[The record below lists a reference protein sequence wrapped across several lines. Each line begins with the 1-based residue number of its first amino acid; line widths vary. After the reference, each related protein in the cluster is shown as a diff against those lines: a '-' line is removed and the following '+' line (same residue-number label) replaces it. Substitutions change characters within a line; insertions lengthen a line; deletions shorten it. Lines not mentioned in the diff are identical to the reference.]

1 MPKRHR
7 WPVNRSF
14 AACCRFGIV
23 PPLNRCYS
31 VREGPLTL
39 PASLPAR
46 VCPMFLPTDSSRH
59 RSPVPAESSFRESDW
74 LALAALWHP
83 VAFAADVGAEPIAA
97 KLLDVD
103 LVVYRTPSGFSV
115 ARDVCPHRGAR
126 LSRGTVK
133 GDMLVCSMHG
143 LHFDGGGQCRR
154 IPSIADPKAHIPP
167 GFRLQTVLTEV
178 KYGIVWACLGGAPA
192 WPLPHWDGIERSNL
206 RKVCFPVET
215 WKTSAGR
222 HVENFND
229 ISHFPWVHVAS
240 FGGDTEAPAPSYE
253 VEQTAYGLSF
263 WVPYTE
269 GFNRFDD
276 GIEGDTRDVVYRYEL
291 TLPFA
296 TLLKIEPSGSNYVQY
311 FADVAS
317 PVSAREARIFQL
329 FTDTTGDPDEEFW
342 RRDQRTI
349 NAEDI
354 GLVEGQY
361 PAELPLDLRAEMHI
375 PADRMSIE
383 YRRALVAKFGLGA
396 PSREVGDVL
405 G

>member
-1 MPKRHR
+1 
-7 WPVNRSF
+7 
-14 AACCRFGIV
+14 
-23 PPLNRCYS
+23 
-31 VREGPLTL
+31 
-39 PASLPAR
+39 
-46 VCPMFLPTDSSRH
+46 MFLPTDSSRY
-59 RSPVPAESSFRESDW
+59 RSLMPAQSGFRETDW
-74 LALAALWHP
+74 RALAALWHP
-83 VAFAADVGAEPIAA
+83 VAFAHDVGEQPVAA

-103 LVVYRTPSGFSV
+103 LVVYRTPSGISV
-115 ARDVCPHRGAR
+115 ARDVCPHRGSR
-126 LSRGTVK
+126 LTRGTVRD
-133 GDMLVCSMHG
+133 GMLVCPMHG
-143 LHFDGGGQCRR
+143 LHFDAGGQCRR
-154 IPSIADPKAHIPP
+154 IPSIPDPKAHIPP
-167 GFRLQTVLTEV
+167 SFRLQSVLTEI

-192 WPLPHWDGIERSNL
+192 WPLPHWDGIERTDL

-229 ISHFPWVHVAS
+229 ISHFPWVHIAS
-240 FGGDTEAPAPSYE
+240 FGGDTEAPVPGYE

-263 WVPYTE
+263 RVPYTE

-276 GIEGDTRDVVYRYEL
+276 GVKGDTRDVVYRYEL

-296 TLLKIEPSGSNYVQY
+296 TLLKIEPKGSNYVQY

-317 PVSAREARIFQL
+317 PVSAWETRIFQL
-329 FTDTTGDPDEEFW
+329 FTDTTGEPDEEFW

-349 NAEDI
+349 NAEDVS
-354 GLVEGQY
+354 LVEGQY

-396 PSREVGDVL
+396 PSAETGSVL